1 MVLSAKTVQRSRSLH
16 EQTYQALR
24 DSILTGELAPGDRLI
39 ETQIAEQLQVSR
51 TPIREA
57 IRQLQ
62 REELITADELG
73 WLRVA
78 TVSPKEA
85 MDLYDCR
92 IALETLAVTGACKS
106 ASNSQLKKL
115 KELVMQA
122 EKLLK
127 RKTSNPDSI
136 ELLDLD
142 YQFHRTIAES
152 SGNTCLVSLLD
163 QVFGKMSLLRSQT
176 TRYNPRVLEIR
187 TEHQHLY
194 EAIAQGDIEAAT
206 QAIRNHLTASKARVV
221 QELENLQQ
229 RKSDTANR
237 VK

>member
-1 MVLSAKTVQRSRSLH
+1 MVLSAKNVQRSRSLH

-24 DSILTGELAPGDRLI
+24 ESILSGELAPGDRLI

-62 REELITADELG
+62 REELVTADELG

-85 MDLYDCR
+85 MHLYDCR
-92 IALETLAVTGACKS
+92 MALETLAVTGACEN

-115 KELVMQA
+115 KELVTQA
-122 EKLLK
+122 EKLIK
-127 RKTSNPDSI
+127 RKASNPDSVQ
-136 ELLDLD
+136 LLELD
-142 YQFHRTIAES
+142 YQFHRTIAQS
-152 SGNTCLVSLLD
+152 AGNAYLVSLLD
-163 QVFGKMSLLRSQT
+163 QVFGKMALLRVQT

-187 TEHQHLY
+187 TEHQLLY
-194 EAIAQGDIEAAT
+194 EAIVQRDIEAAT
-206 QAIRNHLTASKARVV
+206 QAIRSHLSASRARVV
-221 QELENLQQ
+221 RELENLQQ
-229 RKSDTANR
+229 TGRQK
-237 VK
+237 